1 MSLNVVVSEGPE
13 RGPNVMSS
21 VRQDPMMRG
30 LMVRGLILGLCL
42 SAMLGCSW
50 FPTFD
55 DVVPDR
61 NKEYQKSASLPD
73 LEIPPDLSSDAISDS
88 LSVPE
93 VDARGTASYS
103 TYQERIARRGSGERS
118 GRDSGGER
126 YRGPAAPPSPAEASQ
141 EDLPTPEDTT
151 ALDDSRSDDGRSDDD
166 PDERIADED
175 ADYNSPADEE
185 EEEASETE
193 PESEPESESDSE
205 SESEAR
211 SYAARTPAGGPED
224 DPEEGPEEE
233 PEHETERSPP
243 SPAAAGETGEG
254 GRAELVSA
262 GEGKKY
268 LRVTEDFSEAWHL
281 TGRALAKAGFT
292 VADEDRDR
300 GVYFVDFTGA
310 PGAEQAGFLSSL
322 AFWRGDETEHEVQ
335 LTGIGEKTEVV
346 VLDEDG
352 NWESG
357 PVADEILRRLE
368 TALNQA
374 GEGTE

>member
-21 VRQDPMMRG
+21 VRPK

-55 DVVPDR
+55 KVMPDR

-73 LEIPPDLSSDAISDS
+73 LEIPPDLSSDAVSDT

-93 VDARGTASYS
+93 VDAKGTASYS
-103 TYQERIARRGSGERS
+103 TYQERIARRGGGERS

-126 YRGPAAPPSPAEASQ
+126 YRAPAAPPSPAEES
-141 EDLPTPEDTT
+141 PEDTT
-151 ALDDSRSDDGRSDDD
+151 ARDDSRSKDGRSEDDR
-166 PDERIADED
+166 DERIAAAD
-175 ADYNSPADEE
+175 AAGSAPADEE
-185 EEEASETE
+185 ERA
-193 PESEPESESDSE
+193 SEPEPEPDSASRSDP
-205 SESEAR
+205 EAR
-211 SYAARTPAGGPED
+211 SDAARTPAGGGD
-224 DPEEGPEEE
+224 DESADEPEEDPAD
-233 PEHETERSPP
+233 ETERSLP
-243 SPAAAGETGEG
+243 PAAVGVGETGAG
-254 GRAELVSA
+254 GPANLVSA

-300 GVYFVDFTGA
+300 GVYFVDVTGA
-310 PGAEQAGFLSSL
+310 PGAPPKQAGFLSSL
-322 AFWRGDETEHEVQ
+322 AFWRSDKTEHEVQ

-346 VLDEDG
+346 VLDDDG
-352 NWESG
+352 NWEGG
-357 PVADEILRRLE
+357 PVADEILTRLE
-368 TALNQA
+368 TAINQA
-374 GEGTE
+374 GKSMK

>member
-1 MSLNVVVSEGPE
+1 MMHGP
-13 RGPNVMSS
+13 
-21 VRQDPMMRG
+21 
-30 LMVRGLILGLCL
+30 MVRGWILGLCL

-73 LEIPPDLSSDAISDS
+73 LEIPPDLSSDAISDT

-118 GRDSGGER
+118 GGGPGGEP
-126 YRGPAAPPSPAEASQ
+126 YRAPAEDYP
-141 EDLPTPEDTT
+141 EDVPTPEDTT

-175 ADYNSPADEE
+175 SDYSSPADEE
-185 EEEASETE
+185 EEASEAE
-193 PESEPESESDSE
+193 PEPDSEAESDSE

-211 SYAARTPAGGPED
+211 SYAARAPAGGPED
-224 DPEEGPEEE
+224 DPADEPEDE

-243 SPAAAGETGEG
+243 SPAAGETGAG

-281 TGRALAKAGFT
+281 TGRALARAGFT

-357 PVADEILRRLE
+357 PVADEILTRLE

-374 GEGTE
+374 GEELE

>member
-1 MSLNVVVSEGPE
+1 
-13 RGPNVMSS
+13 
-21 VRQDPMMRG
+21 MMRG

-55 DVVPDR
+55 DVMPDR

-73 LEIPPDLSSDAISDS
+73 LEIPPDLSSDAVSDT

-93 VDARGTASYS
+93 VDAKGTASYS

-118 GRDSGGER
+118 GGDSGGEP
-126 YRGPAAPPSPAEASQ
+126 YRAPAEEYP
-141 EDLPTPEDTT
+141 EDVPTPEDTT

-175 ADYNSPADEE
+175 ADYSSPADEE
-185 EEEASETE
+185 EEASEA
-193 PESEPESESDSE
+193 EPESES
-205 SESEAR
+205 R
-211 SYAARTPAGGPED
+211 SYGARTPAGGGD
-224 DPEEGPEEE
+224 DEPAEE
-233 PEHETERSPP
+233 PEEDPAEETERSPP
-243 SPAAAGETGEG
+243 PAAVGVGQTGAG

-281 TGRALAKAGFT
+281 TGQALAKAGFT

-310 PGAEQAGFLSSL
+310 PGAASEQGGFLSSL
-322 AFWRGDETEHEVQ
+322 VFWRGDATEHEVQ

-357 PVADEILRRLE
+357 PVADEILTRLE